1 MVTREPDLVSV
12 SVSVGVRDR
21 VRVRVRVRVSVRAR
35 VRARVSYVHA
45 RAGHEGLPE
54 HVDALRLDADDLDR
68 RVELLDSGGD
78 AGEKRAAAHGEE
90 DGVERRARRR
100 PLLACGD
107 DGRVLP

>member
-1 MVTREPDLVSV
+1 MVTREPDLVSISV
-12 SVSVGVRDR
+12 SVSVSDR
-21 VRVRVRVRVSVRAR
+21 VRVRVRAR
-35 VRARVSYVHA
+35 VRYVHA

-78 AGEKRAAAHGEE
+78 PGEKRAAAHGEE

>member
-1 MVTREPDLVSV
+1 MVTREPDLVSISV
-12 SVSVGVRDR
+12 SVSVSDR
-21 VRVRVRVRVSVRAR
+21 VRVRVRARA
-35 VRARVSYVHA
+35 RARVSYVHA

-78 AGEKRAAAHGEE
+78 PGEKRAAAHREE
-90 DGVERRARRR
+90 DGVERRTRRR